1 MGQTTAGSS
10 PAISSKKIH
19 TATLLLSITH
29 KRQVKKAPFSGDR
42 DSCQNTKNWIGYF
55 EMWFLAENEKTL
67 RRTYAGLY
75 LDFGPVG

>member
-1 MGQTTAGSS
+1 MIEIVA
-10 PAISSKKIH
+10 
-19 TATLLLSITH
+19 SIT
-29 KRQVKKAPFSGDR
+29 
-42 DSCQNTKNWIGYF
+42 NWIGYF

>member
-10 PAISSKKIH
+10 PAISSKRY
-19 TATLLLSITH
+19 TQQLYLPITH

-42 DSCQNTKNWIGYF
+42 DSCQITKNWIGYF